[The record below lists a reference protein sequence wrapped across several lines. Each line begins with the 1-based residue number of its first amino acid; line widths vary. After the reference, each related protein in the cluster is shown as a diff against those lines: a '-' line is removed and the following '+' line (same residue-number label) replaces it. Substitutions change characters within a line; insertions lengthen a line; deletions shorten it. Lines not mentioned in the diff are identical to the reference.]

1 MARIITKKTFINYD
15 GLEAD
20 FNVRPHTHDE
30 IAIDTMFKI
39 NCYLP
44 GEYDIKEGDLV
55 IDIGGHIG
63 IFSVMAALYGAKVL
77 VYEPEKNNFEIL
89 QSNIKDYNNIQA
101 FNSMVSEQT
110 GETDFYLN
118 GSNVAGHNAFGGDRK
133 IKVHSTAFETI
144 LQNVNKVDLL
154 KLDCEG
160 SEYDIL
166 LSADLAKVQKIVM
179 EYHGIGAALEL
190 GTYLIEEGFTI
201 TKFCGNKRLGIIQCK
216 R

>member
-1 MARIITKKTFINYD
+1 MITRKTFVNYD
-15 GLEAD
+15 GLEAE
-20 FNVRPHTHDE
+20 FSIRPHTHDE

-39 NCYLP
+39 NCYLQ
-44 GEYDIKEGDLV
+44 GGYNIKENDTV

-63 IFSVMAALYGAKVL
+63 IFSVMATLYGAKVL

-89 QSNIKDYNNIQA
+89 RYNIKNYSNIQA

-110 GETDFYLN
+110 GEADFYLN
-118 GSNVAGHNAFGGDRK
+118 DSNVAGHNAFGGDRK
-133 IKVHSTAFETI
+133 IEVHSTTLESI
-144 LQNVNKVDLL
+144 LRNVNKVDLL

-166 LSADLAKVQKIVM
+166 LSTDLAKVQKIVM

-190 GTYLIEEGFTI
+190 GTYLLEEGFTI
-201 TKFCGNKRLGIIQCK
+201 NKFCGNKRLGIIQCK